1 MAALS
6 SFQLS
11 LTKFTYSV
19 ILLIFIT
26 YRYGLAGLSYWFGSK
41 YVHLN
46 VISHLNLYATYSFS
60 LLSLIYSSLH
70 YHYYHFTSA

>member
-1 MAALS
+1 MITLG

-19 ILLIFIT
+19 ILLIFI
-26 YRYGLAGLSYWFGSK
+26 RYGLAGLSYWFGSK

-46 VISHLNLYATYSFS
+46 VISLLYF
-60 LLSLIYSSLH
+60 
-70 YHYYHFTSA
+70 